1 MTELGY
7 ALSTE
12 EHEPDD
18 LIEYAGRAEAVGF
31 DFASISDH
39 YHPWI
44 SRQGNA
50 PFVWSVLGG
59 IAEAT
64 DELPVGTGVTA
75 PIQRI
80 HPAIVAQASATAAT
94 MLEDRFFLGVG
105 TGEQLNEHVVGE
117 RWPPF
122 DVRLEMLEEAVEIVR
137 GLWDGGT
144 YSHHGEHFTVEH
156 ARLFTRPEEPPPLY
170 VAGGGEQSAA
180 AAAAFGDGLISTAPN
195 EELIEAYG
203 GDGPRYGQV
212 TVCWAEDEAEARE
225 TAHEWWP
232 NTAVTGELSAEL
244 RTPAHFEQA
253 AEMVAEEDVAESVT
267 CGPDPDDHVEAIQ
280 EYADAG
286 FDHVYVHQVGP
297 DQSSFFEAY
306 EADVLPSFA

>member
-12 EHEPDD
+12 EHEPDA

-50 PFVWSVLGG
+50 PFVWGVLGG

-64 DELPVGTGVTA
+64 DELTVGTGVTA

-94 MLEDRFFLGVG
+94 MLDGRFFLGVG
-105 TGEQLNEHVVGE
+105 TGEHLNEHVVGE

-137 GLWDGGT
+137 ELWDGGT

-170 VAGGGEQSAA
+170 VAGAGERAA
-180 AAAAFGDGLISTAPN
+180 AAAGEFGDGLISTAPD
-195 EELIEAYG
+195 EELIEAY

-212 TVCWAEDEAEARE
+212 TVCWAEDEAAARE

-253 AEMVAEEDVAESVT
+253 AEMVDEDDVAETVT
-267 CGPDPDDHVEAIQ
+267 CSPDPDDHVEAIQ
-280 EYADAG
+280 AFADAG
-286 FDHVYVHQVGP
+286 YDHVYVHQVGP
-297 DQSSFFEAY
+297 DQEGFFEVY
-306 EADVLPSFA
+306 EADVLPSFE